1 MAANVRRGVAKP
13 RAGVDPFQSAQAPQ
27 WLVDVRAQRQAEGYR
42 QHKDGLS
49 DLVARVYE
57 KSAGQRGHV
66 RIEIEI
72 CQQGL
77 F

>member
-13 RAGVDPFQSAQAPQ
+13 RAGVDPFQGVQAPQ
-27 WLVDVRAQRQAEGYR
+27 WLVDLRAQRQAEGYR

-49 DLVARVYE
+49 DLIVKVYE
-57 KSAGQRGHV
+57 KSAGQFGHIRV
-66 RIEIEI
+66 EIQV
-72 CQQGL
+72 CQEGL